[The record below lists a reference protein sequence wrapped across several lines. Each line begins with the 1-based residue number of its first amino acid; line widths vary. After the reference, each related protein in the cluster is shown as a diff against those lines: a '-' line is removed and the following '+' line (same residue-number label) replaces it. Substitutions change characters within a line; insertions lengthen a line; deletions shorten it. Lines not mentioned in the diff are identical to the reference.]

1 MILKDDIIYSCN
13 FQMREEIERMDEKEQ
28 KKINKLGKDKEIE
41 LSKILTWHGVSLVI
55 LTVVSLVLLYA
66 VIGNIIERYYQD
78 TSKLTFET
86 ITNSLVYVFD
96 DFVEHEN
103 MQIKQQLDDA
113 TIEIVTDPANTEKY
127 LQEFLNQIDRKETT
141 PSIELID
148 SSAIPQEIATKL
160 TGKYDY
166 VIQERMKTGGVL
178 TKVFF
183 KADDKHYLIQY
194 EKNLIDNDEF
204 VISIN
209 KFTTIAGIKKFV
221 IYNTEMERVYF
232 YGKSFE
238 DAADETYNAKITDV
252 LNSVMKSNESYTSR
266 NISTF
271 TFANTLR
278 LNIEDILMEPLL
290 LYAEFDMTT
299 FLTPIIGGLVAAII
313 ATLIILSIATTLA
326 RTSATKIA
334 APFIQLIES
343 MKDFSNTK
351 VFDESKLPT
360 CKVKETNELIKQY
373 ANLAE
378 EITATMQE
386 LRATNEELES
396 AYQDLEMVS
405 KEIENSYI
413 DFAQQLAVIAE
424 SYDEVTGD
432 HIGRVSELSTFLASE
447 LGLPSNVIENI
458 RVFSPLHDIGKILV
472 PKDILTKPGRLTDK
486 EFEEMKHHTLYGAK
500 IIGDK
505 EYFKLAKNIA
515 LYHHEKADGS
525 GYPFGLKNEEIPVE
539 AKIVALVDV
548 YDALRSERPYKKAFT
563 HEQTMKII
571 LEGDGRTDPKHFDP
585 QLLKIFK
592 EKSDEIN
599 KLWEAINARADKQ
612 E

>member
-1 MILKDDIIYSCN
+1 
-13 FQMREEIERMDEKEQ
+13 MDEKEH
-28 KKINKLGKDKEIE
+28 KRVNKLLKEKEIE

-55 LTVVSLVLLYA
+55 LTVVSLIVLYA
-66 VIGNIIERYYQD
+66 VICSIIERHYQD
-78 TSKLTFET
+78 TSKSMFET
-86 ITNSLVYVFD
+86 ITGSLVYVFD
-96 DFVEHEN
+96 DFVEHED
-103 MQIKQQLDDA
+103 MQIKQQLDDV
-113 TIEIVTDPANTEKY
+113 TIQIATDPANTEKY
-127 LQEFLNQIDRKETT
+127 LQEFLNKVDRKEAT

-148 SSAIPQEIATKL
+148 DSAIPQELAAKL
-160 TGKYDY
+160 TEKYDY
-166 VIQERMKTGGVL
+166 TIQESMKTGGVL

-183 KADDKHYLIQY
+183 RVDDKYYLVQY
-194 EKNLIDNDEF
+194 EKNLIDNEEL
-204 VISIN
+204 VAGLN
-209 KFTTIAGIKKFV
+209 KFTTITGIKKFV
-221 IYNTEMERVYF
+221 IYNTKMERVYF
-232 YGKSFE
+232 YGKSLE
-238 DAADETYNAKITDV
+238 DAADETYNAKITDI
-252 LNSVMKSNESYTSR
+252 LNSVMKSNEPYTNR
-266 NISTF
+266 DISTF
-271 TFANTLR
+271 EFADTLQ
-278 LNIEDILMEPLL
+278 LNVEDVSMEPLL
-290 LYAEFDMTT
+290 VYAEFDITT

-313 ATLIILSIATTLA
+313 ATLLILFIATILS
-326 RTSATKIA
+326 RTSATNIA
-334 APFIQLIES
+334 RPFIQLIES

-360 CKVKETNELIKQY
+360 CRVKETNELIRQY

-396 AYQDLEMVS
+396 AYEDLEKVS

-432 HIGRVSELSTFLASE
+432 HIGRVSELSAFLASE

-458 RVFSPLHDIGKILV
+458 QVFSPLHDIGKILV
-472 PKDILTKPGRLTDK
+472 PKDILTKPGRLTDE
-486 EFEEMKHHTLYGAK
+486 EFEEMKRHTLYGAK

-505 EYFKLAKNIA
+505 EYFKLARNIA

-585 QLLKIFK
+585 QLLKIFR
-592 EKSDEIN
+592 EKSNEIN
-599 KLWEAINARADKQ
+599 KLWEEINARTDKQ
-612 E
+612 DN

>member
-1 MILKDDIIYSCN
+1 MMLIGDIIYSCN
-13 FQMREEIERMDEKEQ
+13 FQMRKEIERMDEER
-28 KKINKLGKDKEIE
+28 KKTNRLGKDKEIE

-55 LTVVSLVLLYA
+55 LTVVSLIVLYA
-66 VIGNIIERYYQD
+66 VIGNIIERHYQD
-78 TSKLTFET
+78 TSKSMFET
-86 ITNSLVYVFD
+86 ITGSLVYVFD
-96 DFVEHEN
+96 DFIEHED
-103 MQIKQQLDDA
+103 MQIKQQLDDT
-113 TIEIVTDPANTEKY
+113 TIQIATDPANTEKY
-127 LQEFLNQIDRKETT
+127 LQEFLNQIDRKEAA
-141 PSIELID
+141 PSIELVD
-148 SSAIPQEIATKL
+148 SSAIPQEISTKL
-160 TGKYDY
+160 TDKYDY
-166 VIQERMKTGGVL
+166 IIQERMKTGGVL

-183 KADDKHYLIQY
+183 KADDKYYLIQY
-194 EKNLIDNDEF
+194 EKNLIDNDE
-204 VISIN
+204 VVTNIN

-221 IYNTEMERVYF
+221 MYNTKMERVYF
-232 YGKSFE
+232 YGESFE
-238 DAADETYNAKITDV
+238 DAADETYNAKITDI
-252 LNSVMKSNESYTSR
+252 LNSVMESNEPYTNR
-266 NISTF
+266 DISTF
-271 TFANTLR
+271 TFADKLQ
-278 LNIEDILMEPLL
+278 LNVEDVLMEPLL
-290 LYAEFDMTT
+290 VYAEFDMTT

-313 ATLIILSIATTLA
+313 ATLIILLIAGVLA

-334 APFIQLIES
+334 TPFIQLIES

-360 CKVKETNELIKQY
+360 CRVKETNELIRQY

-396 AYQDLEMVS
+396 AYEDLEKVS

-432 HIGRVSELSTFLASE
+432 HIGRVSELSAFLASE

-458 RVFSPLHDIGKILV
+458 QVFSPLHDIGKILV
-472 PKDILTKPGRLTDK
+472 PKDILTKPGRLTDE
-486 EFEEMKHHTLYGAK
+486 EFEEMKRHTLYGAK

-505 EYFKLAKNIA
+505 EYFKLARNIA

-571 LEGDGRTDPKHFDP
+571 LEGDGRTDPNHFDP

-592 EKSDEIN
+592 EKGDEIN